1 MTATI
6 ERPEAAARVQHPR
19 PRPGQTFYSWITTT
33 DHKKIGNLYFITSFV
48 FFLLAGAMALMIR
61 AELTA
66 PGLQVVDNPEQFNQL
81 FTMHG
86 LIMLLLFAR
95 RCSPVSLTRWC
106 RCRSVRRTSRSRG

>member
-86 LIMLLLFAR
+86 LIMLLLFAT
-95 RCSPVSLTRWC
+95 P
-106 RCRSVRRTSRSRG
+106 VRRTSRSRG